1 MIGAMTPTR
10 IAFYGNFGA
19 GNLGNEVTLQTAIEQ
34 TRRRIPHAQLLC
46 ICTGPDDVRARHG
59 ICAIRSTAPPAS
71 PRPAHSAGGRILR
84 GLFRRL
90 PSELRHSIEC
100 LKVLRRCDLLVVAG
114 TGIVTDHGC
123 GPMSWPYDMLKLS
136 LLATLCRTKV
146 LFLSVGVGPIHHALG
161 RWLIKSS
168 LRLASYRSY
177 RDDWSKRYVEEI
189 GLDTRR
195 DAVYPDL
202 VFGLSRELLPRD
214 AAPRRQTIVGLGLK
228 DYSGPIDGAQAD
240 DYREYLDGMADF
252 VLQLQSRGYVV
263 RLLIGD
269 VAYDTS
275 VREDFLRTLQTRD
288 ALAPLPLC
296 EPVPTVE
303 ELLRQLAETDVV
315 ISPRFHNLVLALM
328 LEKPVIALCDLPK
341 VDALLRDLGLA
352 RYCLPLETLRPAE
365 LLARFEQ
372 LQGETASL
380 KAYISDQAEK
390 HRKALDEQYAAVFAG
405 GIGA

>member
-1 MIGAMTPTR
+1 MTPTR

-34 TRRRIPHAQLLC
+34 TRRRIPQAQLLC
-46 ICTGPDDVRARHG
+46 ICTNPDDVRARHG
-59 ICAIRSTAPPAS
+59 ISAIRSTAPRANLPPA
-71 PRPAHSAGGRILR
+71 RSAVAKILR
-84 GLFRRL
+84 GVFRRL
-90 PSELRHSIEC
+90 PGELRHSIAC
-100 LKVLRRCDLLVVAG
+100 LNAIRRCDLLIVAG
-114 TGIVTDHGC
+114 TGIVTDRGC

-146 LFLSVGVGPIHHALG
+146 LFLSVGVGPFDHALG
-161 RWLIKSS
+161 RWLIRNC

-177 RDDWSKRYVEEI
+177 RDEWSKRCAAGI
-189 GLDTRR
+189 GFDARA

-202 VFGLSRELLPRD
+202 VFGLSREALPPK
-214 AAPRRQTIVGLGLK
+214 ATAGRQVIVGLGLK
-228 DYSGPIDGAQAD
+228 DYSGPIAGAQAD
-240 DYREYLDGMADF
+240 SYRGYIDGMVDF
-252 VLQLQSRGYVV
+252 VMQLQSRGYVV

-275 VREDFLRTLQTRD
+275 VREDFLRALRARD
-288 ALAPLPLC
+288 ARAPLPLC

-303 ELLRQLAETDVV
+303 ELLRQLVETDVV

-328 LEKPVIALCDLPK
+328 LEKPVIALVDLPK

-352 RYCLPLETLRPAE
+352 RYCMPLEGLRPAE

-372 LQGETASL
+372 LQGEAGSL
-380 KAYISDQAEK
+380 KAYISDQAAK
-390 HRKALDEQYAAVFAG
+390 NRKALDEQYAAVLAPSP
-405 GIGA
+405 

>member
-1 MIGAMTPTR
+1 MRPTR

-46 ICTGPDDVRARHG
+46 ICTNPDDVRARHG
-59 ICAIRSTAPPAS
+59 IRAISSTAPRASLPPA
-71 PRPAHSAGGRILR
+71 RGVAAKILR
-84 GLFRRL
+84 GLFRRV
-90 PSELRHSIEC
+90 PGELRHAIEC
-100 LKVLRRCDLLVVAG
+100 LKVIRRCDLLIVAG

-136 LLATLCRTKV
+136 LLATLCRAKV

-161 RWLIKSS
+161 RWLIKGS

-177 RDDWSKRYVEEI
+177 RDEWSKRCVQGI
-189 GLDTRR
+189 GFDARA

-202 VFGLSRELLPRD
+202 VFGLSRAVLSRKTT
-214 AAPRRQTIVGLGLK
+214 PRRQMIVGLGLK

-240 DYREYLDGMADF
+240 SYREYLDGMVDF
-252 VLQLQSRGYVV
+252 VLQLQSRGYIV

-275 VREDFLRTLQTRD
+275 VREDFVLTLQSRD

-303 ELLRQLAETDVV
+303 ELLRQLDETDVV

-352 RYCLPLETLRPAE
+352 RYCLPLETLRTAD
-365 LLARFEQ
+365 LLARFDQ
-372 LQGETASL
+372 LQGEAGSL
-380 KAYISDQAEK
+380 KAYISGQAEK
-390 HRKALDEQYAAVFAG
+390 YRKALDEQYAAVFAG
-405 GIGA
+405 EMGA

>member
-1 MIGAMTPTR
+1 MTPTR

-34 TRRRIPHAQLLC
+34 TRRRIPQAQLLC
-46 ICTGPDDVRARHG
+46 ICTNPDDVVARHG
-59 ICAIRSTAPPAS
+59 ISAIPSTAPRASLPPA
-71 PRPAHSAGGRILR
+71 RGALRKILR

-90 PSELRHSIEC
+90 PAELRHSLAC
-100 LKVLRRCDLLVVAG
+100 LKVLRRCDLLIVAG
-114 TGIVTDHGC
+114 TGIVTDLSC

-136 LLATLCRTKV
+136 VLATLCRTRV
-146 LFLSVGVGPIHHALG
+146 LFISVGVGPIHYPLG
-161 RWLIKSS
+161 RWLIRSS

-177 RDDWSKRYVEEI
+177 RDESSKRCAQGI
-189 GLDTRR
+189 GFDARA

-202 VFGLSRELLPRD
+202 VFGLSRETLPRS
-214 AAPRRQTIVGLGLK
+214 AQPGRQVIVGLGLK
-228 DYSGPIDGAQAD
+228 DYSAPMNDAQANT
-240 DYREYLDGMADF
+240 YREYLDGMVDF

-275 VREDFLRTLQTRD
+275 VREDFIRTLQTRD
-288 ALAPLPLC
+288 ARAPLPLC
-296 EPVPTVE
+296 EPVPTVQ
-303 ELLRQLAETDVV
+303 ELLRQLIETDVV
-315 ISPRFHNLVLALM
+315 ISPRFHNLVLALI
-328 LEKPVIALCDLPK
+328 LEKPVIALVDLPK

-372 LQGETASL
+372 LQGEAGTL
-380 KAYISDQAEK
+380 KTYISEQAEK
-390 HRKALDEQYAAVFAG
+390 YRNALDEQYAAVFAPLP
-405 GIGA
+405 